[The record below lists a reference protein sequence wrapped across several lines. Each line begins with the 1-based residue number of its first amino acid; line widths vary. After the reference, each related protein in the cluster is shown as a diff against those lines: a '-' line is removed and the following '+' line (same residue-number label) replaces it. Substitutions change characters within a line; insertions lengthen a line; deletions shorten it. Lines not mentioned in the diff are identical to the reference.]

1 MPSVTPERPFPGRW
15 CRGGQHESFLILRNH
30 AKPWPVVNF
39 VNRRMY
45 IWVSVLVALG
55 LAWGGRKVY
64 LAKKNLVYLDVR
76 DMDVREVVKKCEWQT
91 WELIVVNKD
100 VRGKVTLSV
109 RGVPLE
115 EVLGMIGEQT
125 SSRASAVYP
134 IFSESKSFVNIR
146 KIARGEITHNTG
158 GWTNFVVAADRG
170 GRGGRGG
177 GFGGPGGPAGF
188 GIDGIKTQDSPV
200 TLDVSAKDL
209 GFAALALSR
218 AAQAQVVP
226 EDGADALVS
235 VQVTQVPLTDA
246 VAKVAKQAKRKWDV
260 FYTLQDSPDFFA
272 RGDFEDG
279 GDRREGFGRRFR
291 EGDTNGFD
299 TNRWAEMR
307 EQREAGRE
315 REMEARLATMT
326 PEEKAKAEEQRAQFE
341 QMRNASPEQR
351 REMFEQM
358 RNNPEMR
365 QRMENR
371 SISYLNNST
380 PEGRAERGRQQIERR
395 ARRQQQQSSRR

>member
-1 MPSVTPERPFPGRW
+1 
-15 CRGGQHESFLILRNH
+15 
-30 AKPWPVVNF
+30 
-39 VNRRMY
+39 MY
-45 IWVSVLVALG
+45 IWISVLVALG

-64 LAKKNLVYLDVR
+64 LAKKNLVYLNVR
-76 DMDVREVVKKCEWQT
+76 NMDVREVVKKIEWQT
-91 WELIVVNKD
+91 WEMIVVNKD
-100 VRGKVTLSV
+100 VRGNVTLSV
-109 RGVPLE
+109 NGVPLE
-115 EVLGMIGEQT
+115 EVLGIIGEQT

-146 KIARGEITHNTG
+146 KIARGEITHTTG
-158 GWTNFVVAADRG
+158 GWTNFVVASDRG
-170 GRGGRGG
+170 VRGGRGG
-177 GFGGPGGPAGF
+177 GFGGPGGPGGF
-188 GIDGIKTQDSPV
+188 GGLDGMKTQDSPV
-200 TLDVSAKDL
+200 TLHVSAKDL

-235 VQVTQVPLTDA
+235 VQLSDVPLTEA

-279 GDRREGFGRRFR
+279 GGERREGFGRRFR
-291 EGDTNGFD
+291 EGGETNSFD

-326 PEEKAKAEEQRAQFE
+326 PEEKVKAEEQRAQFE

-380 PEGRAERGRQQIERR
+380 PEQRAERGRQQMERR

>member
-1 MPSVTPERPFPGRW
+1 
-15 CRGGQHESFLILRNH
+15 
-30 AKPWPVVNF
+30 
-39 VNRRMY
+39 MY
-45 IWVSVLVALG
+45 IWISVLVALG

-91 WELIVVNKD
+91 WEMIVVNKD
-100 VRGKVTLSV
+100 VRGKVTLNV
-109 RGVPLE
+109 NGVPLE

-134 IFSESKSFVNIR
+134 IFSDSKSFVNIR

-177 GFGGPGGPAGF
+177 GFGGPGGPGGFAGM
-188 GIDGIKTQDSPV
+188 DGMKTQDSPV
-200 TLDVSAKDL
+200 TLSVSAKDL
-209 GFAALALSR
+209 SFTTLALSR

-226 EDGADALVS
+226 EDGAEALVS
-235 VQVTQVPLTDA
+235 VQLSDVPLTDA

-279 GDRREGFGRRFR
+279 GGERREGFGRRFR
-291 EGDTNGFD
+291 EGGETNNFD

-315 REMEARLATMT
+315 REMEARLASMT

-341 QMRNASPEQR
+341 QASPEQR

-371 SISYLNNST
+371 RINYVNNSSSDQ
-380 PEGRAERGRQQIERR
+380 RRERQNSIIERR
-395 ARRQQQQSSRR
+395 MRRQQQQQNPPSRR

>member
-1 MPSVTPERPFPGRW
+1 
-15 CRGGQHESFLILRNH
+15 
-30 AKPWPVVNF
+30 
-39 VNRRMY
+39 MY
-45 IWVSVLVALG
+45 IWISVLVALG

-64 LAKKNLVYLDVR
+64 LARKNLVTLDVR
-76 DMDVREVVKKCEWQT
+76 NMDVRAVVKKIEWQT
-91 WELIVVNKD
+91 WEMIVVNKD
-100 VRGKVTLSV
+100 VRGNVTLNV
-109 RGVPLE
+109 NGVPLE

-158 GWTNFVVAADRG
+158 GWTNFVVASDRG

-177 GFGGPGGPAGF
+177 GFGGPGGPGGF
-188 GIDGIKTQDSPV
+188 GGMDGMKTQDSPV
-200 TLDVSAKDL
+200 TLHVSAKDL

-226 EDGADALVS
+226 EDGAEALVS
-235 VQVTQVPLTDA
+235 VELSDVPLTDA

-272 RGDFEDG
+272 RMDFEDG
-279 GDRREGFGRRFR
+279 GGGGGGGERREGFGRRFR
-291 EGDTNGFD
+291 EGGETNSFD

-315 REMEARLATMT
+315 REMEARLASMT
-326 PEEKAKAEEQRAQFE
+326 PEEKTKAEEQRAQFE
-341 QMRNASPEQR
+341 QATPEQR
-351 REMFEQM
+351 REMFDQM

-380 PEGRAERGRQQIERR
+380 SEQRRERQNSTIERR
-395 ARRQQQQSSRR
+395 MRRQQQQQNQPRR